1 VFGSARDFGQKHRP
15 DRAEDKVYNPKRDVQ
30 QPSVKDNGAEI
41 VNGERSN
48 NPKDDS
54 DYEKCTALI
63 HQIFLYCSSCY
74 IRSGRYSD
82 GQVTKPTPHS
92 TDTSATRDAYTEAL
106 ADYVLAFGIAGSSL
120 RPMAKAA
127 GTSDRM
133 LVYHFGSKAG
143 VMETALTRI
152 VERNSAALDAA
163 LPPSP
168 LPAEQLM
175 PMIGMAMAG
184 PLFDQSIA
192 VFLEL
197 ASLAQRG
204 EPTAKAMG
212 FRIASHFHDW
222 LAARLTEPERA
233 GELLCA
239 VEGWALL
246 TAVGLD
252 VAFPSG

>member
-1 VFGSARDFGQKHRP
+1 VT
-15 DRAEDKVYNPKRDVQ
+15 NPT
-30 QPSVKDNGAEI
+30 S
-41 VNGERSN
+41 
-48 NPKDDS
+48 
-54 DYEKCTALI
+54 
-63 HQIFLYCSSCY
+63 
-74 IRSGRYSD
+74 
-82 GQVTKPTPHS
+82 HS
-92 TDTSATRDAYTEAL
+92 TDSGATRNAYAEAL
-106 ADYVLAFGIAGSSL
+106 ADYVLAHGISGSSL

-143 VMETALTRI
+143 VMEAALSLI
-152 VERNSAALDAA
+152 VTRNSAALDAA

-168 LPAEQLM
+168 LPAEQLL
-175 PMIGMAMAG
+175 PIIGMAMAG

-197 ASLAQRG
+197 ASLSQRG
-204 EPTAKAMG
+204 DATAKAMG
-212 FRIASHFHDW
+212 FGIARHFHDW

>member
-1 VFGSARDFGQKHRP
+1 M
-15 DRAEDKVYNPKRDVQ
+15 
-30 QPSVKDNGAEI
+30 
-41 VNGERSN
+41 
-48 NPKDDS
+48 
-54 DYEKCTALI
+54 
-63 HQIFLYCSSCY
+63 
-74 IRSGRYSD
+74 RSGRYNRR
-82 GQVTKPTPHS
+82 QVTKPNPQS
-92 TDTSATRDAYTEAL
+92 NDTSATRDAHTEAL
-106 ADYVLAFGIAGSSL
+106 ADYVLAHGIAGSSL

-133 LVYHFGSKAG
+133 LLYHFGSKAG
-143 VMETALTRI
+143 VMEAALRLI
-152 VERNSAALDAA
+152 VERNSAALDGA
-163 LPPSP
+163 LPPFP
-168 LPAEQLM
+168 MPAEQLM

-197 ASLAQRG
+197 ASLSKRG
-204 EPTAKAMG
+204 DKTAKAMG
-212 FRIASHFHDW
+212 FGIASHFHGW
-222 LAARLTEPERA
+222 LAARLTQPERA